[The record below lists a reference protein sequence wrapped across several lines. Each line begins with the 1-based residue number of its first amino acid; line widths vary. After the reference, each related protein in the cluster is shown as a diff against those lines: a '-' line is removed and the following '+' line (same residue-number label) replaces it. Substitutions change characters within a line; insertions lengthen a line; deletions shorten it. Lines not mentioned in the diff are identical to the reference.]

1 MAISTAAAILGSAV
15 VGGAVASRGASKA
28 ARAQQQAADQAAQ
41 VQRETFERQA
51 ELQEPFRQAGITSQN
66 ELMRLL
72 GIGGDQTAADYGML
86 TRQFG
91 ERDLQMDPGYGFR
104 LREGEKALERMQA
117 ARGNLLSG
125 GAIKAGQ
132 RYGQDLASQE
142 YMNAFNRAQAQLGTR
157 LSALGSLYG
166 AGQASAQQI
175 AGQAG
180 QMGAN
185 VGNLM
190 MGAGQARAS
199 GYLGQANALNQALQQ
214 GATGYGLYRGGYFGS
229 PGSMSAEAL
238 DDILPGVNVTGT
250 RYLSSGL
257 APSPNM
263 MAVNYRGPQFANL
276 G

>member
-1 MAISTAAAILGSAV
+1 MANPVVAIAASSIGSAAM
-15 VGGAVASRGASKA
+15 GSRAASKA
-28 ARAQQQAADQAAQ
+28 AKAQQQAADQAAQ
-41 VQRETFERQA
+41 VQREIFQKQT

-72 GIGGDQTAADYGML
+72 GIGGDQAAADYGML

-91 ERDLQMDPGYGFR
+91 AQDLQMDPGYAFR

-117 ARGNLLSG
+117 ARGNMLSG
-125 GAIKAGQ
+125 AAIKAGQ

-157 LSALGSLYG
+157 LGALGSLYG
-166 AGQASAQQI
+166 AGQAAAQQV

-190 MGAGQARAS
+190 MGGGQARAS

-214 GATGYGLYRGGYFGS
+214 GAGLYGMYQGGYFGPTS
-229 PGSMSAEAL
+229 VTPG
-238 DDILPGVNVTGT
+238 GG
-250 RYLSSGL
+250 
-257 APSPNM
+257 
-263 MAVNYRGPQFANL
+263 ANL
-276 G
+276 GYASRNPFIVSEPYIPRSTPVTLPNPPGF

>member
-1 MAISTAAAILGSAV
+1 MANPVVAIAASSIGSAAM
-15 VGGAVASRGASKA
+15 GSRAASKA
-28 ARAQQQAADQAAQ
+28 ARAQQQAADQAAN
-41 VQRETFERQA
+41 VQREIFQKQT

-72 GIGGDQTAADYGML
+72 GIGGDATAADYGML

-91 ERDLQMDPGYGFR
+91 EQDLQMDPGYGFR

-132 RYGQDLASQE
+132 RFGQDLASQE

-157 LSALGSLYG
+157 LGALGSLYG
-166 AGQASAQQI
+166 AGQTAAQQV

-180 QMGAN
+180 QMGVN

-190 MGAGQARAS
+190 TQGGQARAS
-199 GYLGQANALNQALQQ
+199 GYLGQANALNQALGQ
-214 GATGYGLYRGGYFGS
+214 GAGLYGMYSGGYFGS
-229 PGSMSAEAL
+229 PNQLSMGTL
-238 DDILPGVNVTGT
+238 NDILPGVTVTG
-250 RYLSSGL
+250 RKY
-257 APSPNM
+257 
-263 MAVNYRGPQFANL
+263 
-276 G
+276 

>member
-1 MAISTAAAILGSAV
+1 MPEPSIAITAGSSV
-15 VGGAVASRGASKA
+15 LGGAMSSRASSKA

-41 VQRETFERQA
+41 LQREIFQKQT
-51 ELQEPFRQAGITSQN
+51 ELQEPFRQAGISSQN

-72 GIGGDQTAADYGML
+72 GIGGDAAAADYGML

-91 ERDLQMDPGYGFR
+91 EKDLQMDPGYGFR

-132 RYGQDLASQE
+132 RFGQDLASQE

-157 LSALGSLYG
+157 LGTLGSLYG
-166 AGQASAQQI
+166 AGQAAAQQV

-185 VGNLM
+185 VGDLM
-190 MGAGQARAS
+190 TQAGQARAS
-199 GYLGQANALNQALQQ
+199 GYLGQANALNQALGGVS
-214 GATGYGLYRGGYFGS
+214 GAFGQYYGSGLSRG
-229 PGSMSAEAL
+229 AL
-238 DDILPGVNVTGT
+238 DEILPGVTVTG
-250 RYLSSGL
+250 RKY
-257 APSPNM
+257 
-263 MAVNYRGPQFANL
+263 
-276 G
+276 